1 MTGDTELARTHFDV
15 EPSALSRPIVHSDLS
30 GPFIGSLVS
39 PESQVQ
45 LLLSTHEL
53 TSSQTLAS

>member
-1 MTGDTELARTHFDV
+1 MSGHL
-15 EPSALSRPIVHSDLS
+15 ALSHPIVHTDLS

>member
-1 MTGDTELARTHFDV
+1 MPILL
-15 EPSALSRPIVHSDLS
+15 ALSHPIVHSDLS
-30 GPFIGSLVS
+30 GPFIGSPVS

-45 LLLSTHEL
+45 LLLSTHGL